1 MIVNSDPKN
10 KNSVESSTWLEI
22 AFEEP
27 HNVLSWA
34 VIGCGWKEQIDNV
47 LWHRV
52 RNEDLTPDV
61 DPIDYYQSRLLQR
74 GESKNSVGFLTSA
87 SLENYSEIVLEKEG
101 TRIRSVVTA
110 GLGNAVCIGDDPFS
124 FASFGTINILV
135 QCSLPL
141 DLSASLEAV
150 SLIAEARTLAVLDSK
165 VQSRVSRNIAT
176 GTGTDCIAFASP
188 SRTSQTRYTGK
199 HTLTGHLIGKAVYK
213 SVYQGILNW
222 KGSRIRT
229 GVTS

>member
-1 MIVNSDPKN
+1 MIANSYLSQK
-10 KNSVESSTWLEI
+10 SLLESPNWLEI

-34 VIGCGWKEQIDNV
+34 VIGSGWKEQVDNV

-61 DPIDYYQSRLLQR
+61 DPIDYYRSRLLQR

-87 SLENYSEIVLEKEG
+87 ALENYSEIVLEKEG

-110 GLGNAVCIGDDPFS
+110 GLGNAVCIGDDPFFFGS
-124 FASFGTINILV
+124 YGTINIFV
-135 QCSLPL
+135 QCSSSL

-188 SRTSQTRYTGK
+188 SRIPQTRYTGK
-199 HTLTGHLIGKAVYK
+199 HTLTGHLIGKAVYE
-213 SVYQGILNW
+213 SVHQGILNW
-222 KGSRIRT
+222 KESRTKT
-229 GVTS
+229 GEKL